1 MQAIH
6 LGESSRSY
14 YERAAEYFRDNM
26 KMDLGSNKLNTLKD
40 VHVQTLE
47 EESMNPKQVLK
58 MFEHTSVV

>member
-1 MQAIH
+1 
-6 LGESSRSY
+6 
-14 YERAAEYFRDNM
+14 
-26 KMDLGSNKLNTLKD
+26 MDLGSNKLNTLKD